1 MTTMDGRDLLGISWH
16 DSNWIP
22 LINPANVLDYFS
34 ERSNPFYDRSCNNEF
49 VKMQRQTLDQ
59 LNTMTGLEYILL
71 HVQEPI
77 LYIVRKQ
84 HRHSPTQVTPLTD
97 YYIIAGVVYQA
108 PDIASVINSRILNA
122 VHNIQSA
129 FDETLSYSRY
139 HPSKGYW
146 WRFKEQEE
154 KEKVVPKTKKKEEPS
169 SLFQRQRVDM
179 LLNEL
184 CQKFSPKFYQ
194 LNRQKRENSQASL
207 QRPMRRTRPRPRS
220 KCQQPK
226 PPLRNGHDLH
236 RGNLRE
242 KARVSINRT
251 QVKHECEGN
260 QHKLMY
266 CCQSFCPISG

>member
-194 LNRQKRENSQASL
+194 VKPGEKPVPAEPAKEGEQPSESTKADEKDPAKTSQQVPAAKAPPEKR
-207 QRPMRRTRPRPRS
+207 
-220 KCQQPK
+220 
-226 PPLRNGHDLH
+226 
-236 RGNLRE
+236 
-242 KARVSINRT
+242 AR
-251 QVKHECEGN
+251 
-260 QHKLMY
+260 LA
-266 CCQSFCPISG
+266 